1 MSIQIPMFIQVGE
14 ENPIF
19 PAKTSAV
26 RWPTLRWCGD
36 LETRHGAMCHV
47 LGGGMAWLVV
57 VEWKY
62 NGGKTT

>member
-14 ENPIF
+14 ENPISQRKRLQWGGQ
-19 PAKTSAV
+19 PCDGVGTW
-26 RWPTLRWCGD
+26 RPDT
-36 LETRHGAMCHV
+36 EMCKV

-57 VEWKY
+57 IEWKY